1 MRDHE
6 CKIYPI
12 YLCAF
17 FMLISA
23 SWLKAQS
30 IWIGAFSQPCIR
42 EKEWSKDIARNCKGV
57 TLMMD
62 QGMLPG

>member
-1 MRDHE
+1 
-6 CKIYPI
+6 
-12 YLCAF
+12 
-17 FMLISA
+17 MLISA